1 MNDFLLGVKY
11 FFSGFD
17 LIFRPGLRRF
27 IIIPLLI
34 NICLFIGLFFLLR
47 HYMAEF
53 NAWFSHLLPHWLAWL
68 SYILWL
74 LFVAGFLVV
83 FIYTFVMLG
92 NFVAAPF
99 NSFLAEKVEF
109 QLTGVKPNEFTLWDN
124 IKDIPRILG
133 RQLAIIGY
141 FLPRALVLLLLFFVP
156 VVQGVAAFIW
166 FLFSAWNMT
175 LTYADYPT
183 DNHRIPIANVRDWLQ
198 QRRAM
203 ALGFGVSVLVISMI
217 PILNFFTIPAA
228 VAGATRFWVE
238 QYQQR

>member
-1 MNDFLLGVKY
+1 MNDFLFGVKY

-27 IIIPLLI
+27 IVIPLLI

-53 NAWFSHLLPHWLAWL
+53 NTWFSHFLPHWLVWL
-68 SYILWL
+68 NYLLWL
-74 LFVAGFLVV
+74 LFMAGFLVV

-92 NFVAAPF
+92 NLVAAPF

-109 QLTGVKPNEFTLWDN
+109 QLTGIKPNELTLWDN
-124 IKDIPRILG
+124 LKDIPRILG
-133 RQLAIIGY
+133 RQLAILGY
-141 FLPRALVLLLLFFVP
+141 FLPRALVLLILFFIP
-156 VVQGVAAFIW
+156 VIQAVAAFIW

-175 LTYADYPT
+175 LTYTDYPT
-183 DNHRIPIANVRDWLQ
+183 DNHRIPVTSVHDWLQ
-198 QRRAM
+198 QKRAM
-203 ALGFGVSVLVISMI
+203 ALGFGVSVLVTSMI

-228 VAGATRFWVE
+228 VAGATRFWLE
-238 QYQQR
+238 QYKPR